1 MRRIRRHLA
10 TRKRSIDAEEDEYEY
25 EDYSYLDANANST
38 GNDEAY
44 ERSMKGGEAIQAP
57 SADNSAGLKLTHKS
71 IQRLSVFIPLK
82 RSNKNDCF
90 R

>member
-10 TRKRSIDAEEDEYEY
+10 TRKRSIDAEEDEY

-57 SADNSAGLKLTHKS
+57 SADTSAGLKLTHKS

-82 RSNKNDCF
+82 RSNKNDSF